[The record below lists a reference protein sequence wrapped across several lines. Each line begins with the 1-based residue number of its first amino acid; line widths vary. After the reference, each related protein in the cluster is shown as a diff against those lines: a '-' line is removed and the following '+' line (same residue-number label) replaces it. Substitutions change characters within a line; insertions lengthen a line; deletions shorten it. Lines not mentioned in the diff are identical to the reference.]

1 MQSVGFNQFVLAGKC
16 QVVRNVYLIAFF
28 KCRLIGE
35 KKDFCKT
42 TVLASG
48 LYVIGSIFR
57 KGDRL

>member
-35 KKDFCKT
+35 KKDFANYS
-42 TVLASG
+42 LASG